1 MAINSISSL
10 KTQQV
15 NTPSVAT
22 RVQERPAVTET
33 QQVRENRDTL
43 ELSGQTQPVRENR
56 RNESLQQIQT
66 QVSTGFYNQ
75 PEVIQET
82 AVRVARE
89 LEPA

>member
-1 MAINSISSL
+1 MSINSISSL

-15 NTPSVAT
+15 NTPSAPT
-22 RVQERPAVTET
+22 RVQERPATADA
-33 QQVRENRDTL
+33 QQVRESRDTL
-43 ELSGQTQPVRENR
+43 ELSGQTQPVRENQ
-56 RNESLQQIQT
+56 RNGSLQQIQA

>member
-15 NTPSVAT
+15 TTPSVLA
-22 RVQERPAVTET
+22 RVQERSSAAEA
-33 QQVRENRDTL
+33 QQVRESRDTL
-43 ELSGQTQPVRENR
+43 ELSGQAQPVRETQ
-56 RNESLQQIQT
+56 RNGSLQQIQA